1 MNDEE
6 LRKLNIS
13 FCSNESI
20 DTEVDINISNGR
32 PIENECLSTDE
43 TINNLFISFDES
55 NEFQKLE
62 TTNSPILEQK
72 GITEYF
78 MSNFYMAQSRY

>member
-43 TINNLFISFDES
+43 TIN
-55 NEFQKLE
+55 K
-62 TTNSPILEQK
+62 
-72 GITEYF
+72 
-78 MSNFYMAQSRY
+78 